1 MTVNELSLEGF
12 RSYMNAGAQF
22 SPGTNIITGINAQGK
37 TNLVEA
43 VYYLTCGRSF
53 RARTDSEIINFGCS
67 EAVIRADIT
76 SGGREQ
82 TVEARLF
89 RGRRKTILINGVKQK
104 TASAL
109 SGRLTAVLFCPDD
122 HSMIRA
128 GSAARRRVLD
138 QCLCQIRPRYAEA
151 LTEYGRIY
159 DQKSR
164 ILKDWREKPSLLEAL
179 DEYND
184 RMAEYGAILI
194 YYRARLAAALSERAE
209 AIHRDFSGGAE
220 TLSLSYETV
229 KTVEYPLTMKPDE
242 IRQRLM
248 EHQAS
253 HRRAELE
260 SGVCLSGAHKDDLA
274 IGINGRPAKSFASQG
289 QTRTAALSVKMAE
302 REILAADTGESPVL
316 LLDDV
321 LSELDAGRQDF
332 VLNRVGGGQVF
343 ITCCEDDRISQKT
356 GGRIFRITDGEII
369 PV

>member
-1 MTVNELSLEGF
+1 MTVNDLTLEGF
-12 RSYMNAGAQF
+12 RSYLSADASFCG
-22 SPGTNIITGINAQGK
+22 GTNIITGINAQGK
-37 TNLVEA
+37 TNLIEA
-43 VYYLTCGRSF
+43 IYYLTCGRSF
-53 RARTDSEIINFGCS
+53 RARTDSEVINFGCG
-67 EAVIRADIT
+67 EALISAGIT
-76 SGGREQ
+76 SGGRDQ
-82 TVEARLF
+82 TVETRLF
-89 RGRRKTILINGVKQK
+89 RGKRKTILINGVKQK
-104 TASAL
+104 TASSL
-109 SGRLTAVLFCPDD
+109 SGKLTAVLFCPDD
-122 HSMIRA
+122 LSMIRS
-128 GSAARRRVLD
+128 GSAVRRRVLD
-138 QCLCQIRPRYAEA
+138 QCLCQMRPRYADA

-164 ILKDWREKPSLLEAL
+164 ILKDWREKPSILDAL

-194 YYRARLAAALSERAE
+194 YYRARLAETLSERAS

-220 TLSLSYETV
+220 ELSLRYETV
-229 KTVEYPLTMKPDE
+229 RTVADPLSMKPEE
-242 IRQRLM
+242 IRGALL

-260 SGVCLSGAHKDDLA
+260 SGSCLSGAHKDDLT
-274 IGINGRPAKSFASQG
+274 IEINGRTAKSFASQG

-356 GGRIFRITDGEII
+356 GGLIFRISDGAIT